1 MLTTIIENLKFE
13 WKNIKFL
20 ERREL
25 QQMAIIV
32 LIIGLFSAIGFSVLD
47 LILNYIIHKILFV

>member
-1 MLTTIIENLKFE
+1 MLTGLLENLKFE

-25 QQMAIIV
+25 QQITVIV
-32 LIIGLFSAIGFSVLD
+32 LVIGVFSSLGFSLLD
-47 LILNYIIHKILFV
+47 LFINFLIHKFLFI